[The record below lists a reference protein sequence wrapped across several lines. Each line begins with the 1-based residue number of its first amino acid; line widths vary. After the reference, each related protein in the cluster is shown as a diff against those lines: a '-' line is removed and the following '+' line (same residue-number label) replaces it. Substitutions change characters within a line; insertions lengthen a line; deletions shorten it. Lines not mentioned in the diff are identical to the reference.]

1 MIKYNQTIS
10 YIAEKFPEVIPEFE
24 KTGMGNYFSPD
35 TLTKTGKFIRLG
47 TLLSA
52 SNLDSGEFLKRLN
65 EVIKENGEKG
75 GNGKDD
81 LQFLAM
87 LPCGLRNPF
96 KEFVETEIK
105 DHPKKY
111 AGLNYLTEGNVNHE
125 LSYYPLLD
133 YISSIDELPDIILA
147 SDVNNFFHKPFVEK
161 FIESGKFKAFYQFEP
176 EPYLARAGYFDPHK
190 HFTMFTANMLVMVV
204 DKSRLGSRPVPRR
217 WRDLLSNAFENEIIM
232 RGENDFFCNAVMLPF
247 YKDHGF
253 QAIKTLARNIK
264 AGKHPAQMVKL
275 AASGKKEAA
284 AVYIMP
290 YFFAKTIRKR
300 EAEIVWPQDGAIA
313 SPVFLL
319 VKHDKIGKHRAL
331 LDFLMSEKTGTMLKG
346 RFFPSVNPKVKNDF
360 PEPVKWLG
368 WDFLLGHD
376 IGKLKEDIR
385 NTFNKVWIR
394 KSL

>member
-1 MIKYNQTIS
+1 
-10 YIAEKFPEVIPEFE
+10 
-24 KTGMGNYFSPD
+24 
-35 TLTKTGKFIRLG
+35 
-47 TLLSA
+47 
-52 SNLDSGEFLKRLN
+52 
-65 EVIKENGEKG
+65 
-75 GNGKDD
+75 
-81 LQFLAM
+81 
-87 LPCGLRNPF
+87 
-96 KEFVETEIK
+96 
-105 DHPKKY
+105 
-111 AGLNYLTEGNVNHE
+111 
-125 LSYYPLLD
+125 
-133 YISSIDELPDIILA
+133 
-147 SDVNNFFHKPFVEK
+147 
-161 FIESGKFKAFYQFEP
+161 
-176 EPYLARAGYFDPHK
+176 
-190 HFTMFTANMLVMVV
+190 
-204 DKSRLGSRPVPRR
+204 
-217 WRDLLSNAFENEIIM
+217 
-232 RGENDFFCNAVMLPF
+232 MLPF

-319 VKHDKIGKHRAL
+319 VKHDKIKKHRAL